1 MKEHTALVIAVREA
15 LKQTSMRKL
24 AAKAGVSHTTISE
37 LVSGKSSDVS
47 LSTYQ
52 ALMDATATES
62 NMRKPVTTHDHAS
75 ATAEQVEQAALER
88 GVNADLGG
96 RDTELECAKYKRVMQ
111 LEAEVQAWREKAG
124 QARQNAYALQER
136 CKAYEEK
143 IKEKDAW
150 TEIVDDARKEL
161 QRLLSEAQAERDEL
175 RNKLKSYPAQI
186 KDLEQL
192 AKGNA
197 DNWRAV
203 CAKNTELQKQLD
215 HGQVKF
221 NELWAAHK
229 DWTQDEAEMREQIE
243 TLSKRLTE
251 AKTHCTRLERDSN
264 YARSIAWACGA
275 ALVMLV
281 VLMAATAAK
290 VQ

>member
-1 MKEHTALVIAVREA
+1 MKH
-15 LKQTSMRKL
+15 
-24 AAKAGVSHTTISE
+24 
-37 LVSGKSSDVS
+37 
-47 LSTYQ
+47 
-52 ALMDATATES
+52 
-62 NMRKPVTTHDHAS
+62 VTTHDHAS
-75 ATAEQVEQAALER
+75 ATAEQVERAALER

-111 LEAEVQAWREKAG
+111 LEAEVQAWQG
-124 QARQNAYALQER
+124 QHRAAKVQIDELKTELECSRIDLRKKQEWIDNQDAARNQLQ
-136 CKAYEEK
+136 
-143 IKEKDAW
+143 
-150 TEIVDDARKEL
+150 KEL
-161 QRLLSEAQAERDEL
+161 QTMTASWKAVSVERD
-175 RNKLKSYPAQI
+175 
-186 KDLEQL
+186 
-192 AKGNA
+192 
-197 DNWRAV
+197 
-203 CAKNTELQKQLD
+203 TLQKQLD

-251 AKTHCTRLERDSN
+251 AKTHCTRLEKDSN

-290 VQ
+290 GGVL